1 MNFLAQYQHLNNYH
15 LDQAYVLNL
24 IYMLK
29 VRHLLFC
36 VFPIFLV
43 QEQDKLCY
51 YYALTA
57 PAALPAKTALP
68 HPIRTRTIVP
78 IISAKYFFMIVLLN
92 IDFCKNKYKR

>member
-51 YYALTA
+51 YYA
-57 PAALPAKTALP
+57 PKPQI
-68 HPIRTRTIVP
+68 HQQ
-78 IISAKYFFMIVLLN
+78 
-92 IDFCKNKYKR
+92 NKYDNPQPENYKRQQARQVLQPDVSQQTNLRHLH